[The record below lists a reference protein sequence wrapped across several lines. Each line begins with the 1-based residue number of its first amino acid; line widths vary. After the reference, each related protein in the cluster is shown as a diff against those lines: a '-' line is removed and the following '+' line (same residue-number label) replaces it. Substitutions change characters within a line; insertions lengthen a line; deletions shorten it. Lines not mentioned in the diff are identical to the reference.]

1 DEANVCNN
9 FNKNN
14 AGANATEFSKTESS
28 ATECAT
34 EDSCCCNIKQAQQ
47 ADNLSEAENAKQVN
61 LADYYNDGKK
71 AEEKAEDLLDEL
83 EKAELLSGFNAQP
96 TKKTNDLQKIK
107 IENDLNLVSEDFT
120 RALAENEFTLF
131 YQPKVQLEQ
140 GFMVGLEA
148 FIRWKHAKHG
158 IIAPNKFLYLA
169 DKFGCMQDIDAWVIN
184 KVCAD
189 IKTWKNNNLSVLP
202 VSVNF
207 SEDILLNK
215 NFLNLLINTVNKY
228 NLDNNELQ
236 IQITEEIFF
245 NNYDYCN
252 KLIKILQENDFVVAI
267 EDLTVKYCNLENL
280 AKVRC
285 NQFTFSREAGI
296 AIVKNEKDRQ
306 IASKI
311 IEIAKANNIS
321 VLCEGIETGNDV
333 ELLKSI
339 GCTYAQGYY
348 FGRPVDSA
356 TVSEYMV

>member
-1 DEANVCNN
+1 
-9 FNKNN
+9 
-14 AGANATEFSKTESS
+14 
-28 ATECAT
+28 
-34 EDSCCCNIKQAQQ
+34 
-47 ADNLSEAENAKQVN
+47 
-61 LADYYNDGKK
+61 
-71 AEEKAEDLLDEL
+71 
-83 EKAELLSGFNAQP
+83 LSGFNAQP